1 MSYKTKTSLKAIV
14 GFLLLCAV
22 AFIATWMGLSIAHKT
37 NPIDEIKSWGQQE
50 NEQIEEDKEPTEED
64 SESELQNVEDIE
76 DYSDLT
82 IVA

>member
-14 GFLLLCAV
+14 GFILLCGV

-37 NPIDEIKSWGQQE
+37 NPIDEIKSWGQE
-50 NEQIEEDKEPTEED
+50 NEQIEED

>member
-14 GFLLLCAV
+14 GFIFLCAV

-50 NEQIEEDKEPTEED
+50 NEQIEEDKEPIEED
-64 SESELQNVEDIE
+64 SELQNVEDIE
-76 DYSDLT
+76 NYSDLT

>member
-14 GFLLLCAV
+14 GFILLCAV

-50 NEQIEEDKEPTEED
+50 NEQIEEDKEPIEED
-64 SESELQNVEDIE
+64 SELQNVEDIE
-76 DYSDLT
+76 NYSDLT

>member
-1 MSYKTKTSLKAIV
+1 MSYKTKTGLKAIV

-22 AFIATWMGLSIAHKT
+22 AFLATWMGLSIAHKT
-37 NPIDEIKSWGQQE
+37 NPIDEIKSWGQE

>member
-37 NPIDEIKSWGQQE
+37 NPIDEIKSWGQE

-64 SESELQNVEDIE
+64 SELQNVEDIE
-76 DYSDLT
+76 NYSDLT

>member
-37 NPIDEIKSWGQQE
+37 NPIDEIKSWGQE

-64 SESELQNVEDIE
+64 SDSELQNVEDIE
-76 DYSDLT
+76 NYSDLT

>member
-14 GFLLLCAV
+14 GFIFLCAV

-50 NEQIEEDKEPTEED
+50 NEQIEEDKEPIEED
-64 SESELQNVEDIE
+64 SELQNVEDIE

>member
-37 NPIDEIKSWGQQE
+37 NPIDEIKYWGQE

-64 SESELQNVEDIE
+64 SELQNVEDIE
-76 DYSDLT
+76 NYSDLT

>member
-14 GFLLLCAV
+14 GFILLCAV
-22 AFIATWMGLSIAHKT
+22 AFIVTWMGLSIAHKT

-76 DYSDLT
+76 NYSDLT

>member
-1 MSYKTKTSLKAIV
+1 MSYKTKTGLKAIV
-14 GFLLLCAV
+14 GFLLLCIV
-22 AFIATWMGLSIAHKT
+22 AFLATWMGLSIAHKT
-37 NPIDEIKSWGQQE
+37 NPIDEIKSWGQE
-50 NEQIEEDKEPTEED
+50 NEQVEEDKEPTEED

>member
-14 GFLLLCAV
+14 GFILLCGV

-37 NPIDEIKSWGQQE
+37 NPIDEIKSWGQE

>member
-14 GFLLLCAV
+14 GFILLCAV

-50 NEQIEEDKEPTEED
+50 NEQIEEDKEPIEED
-64 SESELQNVEDIE
+64 SELQNVEDIE
-76 DYSDLT
+76 IYSDLT

>member
-1 MSYKTKTSLKAIV
+1 MSYKIKTSLKAIV

-37 NPIDEIKSWGQQE
+37 NPIDEIKSWGQE

-64 SESELQNVEDIE
+64 SELQNVEDIE
-76 DYSDLT
+76 NYSDLT

>member
-1 MSYKTKTSLKAIV
+1 MSYKTKTSLKAIL
-14 GFLLLCAV
+14 GFLLVCIV

-37 NPIDEIKSWGQQE
+37 NPIDEIKSWGQE

-64 SESELQNVEDIE
+64 SELQNVEDIE
-76 DYSDLT
+76 NYSDLT